1 MIKSQE
7 FPSFGGRMPRMQI
20 GVPREIKNHEY
31 RVGLTPT
38 AVKTLVD
45 DGHTVTIEAGAGL
58 GIAVEDDEWRSIG
71 AKIASSAE
79 EVWES
84 ELVVKVKEPLASE
97 YPLLTRTQ
105 TLYAYLHLAAEA
117 ELTDALM
124 HSGITAI
131 AYETVQ
137 TNDGRL
143 PLLAPM
149 SEVAGKMGSQ
159 VGAHFLEK
167 EPGGRGVLMGGATG
181 APPAQVV
188 VIGAGVAGYNS
199 TLVAAGM
206 GASVTVL
213 DTNQERL
220 AAAQAIDPTRVTP
233 VISTPQAIDALL
245 PTADVVIGSVLIPG
259 ARAPKLVTAAHIA
272 SMPKGSVA
280 IDIAIDQGGCF
291 ETSHV
296 TTHSDPTYV
305 VDGVTHYCVGNI
317 PGAVPRTS
325 TYALVNVTLPYLQSL
340 AANGVDKAIQTD
352 LALKKGVNVKGGMLV
367 NEAVAKAHGLDWAAL
382 A

>member
-1 MIKSQE
+1 
-7 FPSFGGRMPRMQI
+7 MQI

-38 AVKTLVD
+38 AVKTLID
-45 DGHTVTIEAGAGL
+45 DGHSVTMQSGAGL
-58 GIAVEDDEWRSIG
+58 GIAVEDDEWRAIG
-71 AKIASSAE
+71 ATIAPTAE
-79 EVWES
+79 QAWDCEM
-84 ELVVKVKEPLASE
+84 VVKVKEPLEAE
-97 YPLLTRTQ
+97 YPLLARTQ
-105 TLYAYLHLAAEA
+105 TLYTYLHLAAEA
-117 ELTDALM
+117 ELTNALI

-137 TNDGRL
+137 TADGRL

-149 SEVAGKMGSQ
+149 SEVAGKMATQ

-181 APPAQVV
+181 APPARVV

-199 TLVAAGM
+199 ALIAAGM
-206 GASVTVL
+206 GASVAVL
-213 DTNQERL
+213 DTNEQKL
-220 AAAQAIDPTRVTP
+220 AAAQAIDPSRVTP
-233 VISTPQAIDALL
+233 IVSTPQAIGSLL
-245 PTADVVIGSVLIPG
+245 PTADVVIGSVLIAG
-259 ARAPKLVTAAHIA
+259 ARAPKLVNAAHIT

-325 TYALVNVTLPYLQSL
+325 TYALVNVTLPYLQ
-340 AANGVDKAIQTD
+340 AMANNGVDAAIAAD
-352 LALKKGVNVKGGMLV
+352 PALKKGVNVKGGFLV
-367 NEAVAKAHGLDWAAL
+367 NEAVALAHDLDWAAL

>member
-1 MIKSQE
+1 
-7 FPSFGGRMPRMQI
+7 MQI

-45 DGHTVTIEAGAGL
+45 DGHSVKIQSGAGL

-71 AKIASSAE
+71 AHIAETAE
-79 EVWES
+79 EVWDC
-84 ELVVKVKEPLASE
+84 ELVVKVKEPTAAE
-97 YPLLTRTQ
+97 YHLLSRTQ
-105 TLYAYLHLAAEA
+105 TLYTYLHLAAEA
-117 ELTDALM
+117 ELTHALIN
-124 HSGITAI
+124 SGITAI

-137 TNDGRL
+137 TADGRL

-149 SEVAGKMGSQ
+149 SEVAGKMGAQ

-206 GASVTVL
+206 GAAVSVL
-213 DTNQERL
+213 DTNPDRL
-220 AAAQAIDPTRVTP
+220 AAAQAIDPSRVTP
-233 VISTPQAIDALL
+233 IVSTPQAIDSLL

-259 ARAPKLVTAAHIA
+259 ARAPKIVSAEHIA

-305 VDGVTHYCVGNI
+305 IDGVTHYCVGNI

-325 TYALVNVTLPYLQSL
+325 TYALVNVTLPYLRFL
-340 AANGVDKAIQTD
+340 ANGVTD
-352 LALKKGVNVKGGMLV
+352 ALQNDPALKKGVNVKGGIVV
-367 NEAVAKAHGLDWAAL
+367 NEAVATAHGLDWASL